1 MRFHRLATVGLI
13 AAANCLLAAAPAFAQ
28 DIQERNIRWGHLNTS
43 DHSVSLGVKKFAEV
57 LREKSGGKLKIQE
70 FPGSQLGNELQQQ
83 AALRGGTQEMF
94 SSSTSSLAG
103 IVKEAG
109 VFDFAFNVDTP
120 QQSDALVDGPVGTA
134 LLAKL
139 HEKDLIG
146 LVYWDLGFRQVT
158 NSRRPIATV
167 QDFDGLKLRVVPNPV
182 YVETFKALHA
192 NPVPMAF
199 AEVYGALESRAI
211 DGQENPL
218 PVIASAKL
226 FEVQKYVSATNH
238 VYTTPIVLVSRKFW
252 DSLSPTEQRLMRE
265 SAVESRTYQR
275 RVNREQVAAGLEIL
289 KAGGMTANDLPATER
304 AKLREV
310 TKPVFEKISADY
322 DPAFVKLFRD
332 ELVRVHALK

>member
-1 MRFHRLATVGLI
+1 MTLQRI
-13 AAANCLLAAAPAFAQ
+13 AAAGLFAAATCLLGAAPTLAQ
-28 DIQERNIRWGHLNTS
+28 DIQERTIRWGHLNTT

-57 LREKSGGKLKIQE
+57 LKEKSGGKLKIQE

-109 VFDFAFNVDTP
+109 IFDFAFNVDTAP
-120 QQSDALVDGPVGTA
+120 QSDALVDGPVGTA
-134 LLAKL
+134 LIAKL
-139 HEKDLIG
+139 REKDLIG
-146 LVYWDLGFRQVT
+146 LVYWDLGFRQIT
-158 NSRRPIATV
+158 NSRRPVATV

-182 YVETFKALHA
+182 YVETFRALHA
-192 NPVPMAF
+192 NPVPMPF
-199 AEVYGALESRAI
+199 GEVYGALESRAI

-238 VYTTPIVLVSRKFW
+238 VYTTPIVLVGRKFW

-265 SAVESRTYQR
+265 AAVESRSYQR
-275 RVNREQVAAGLEIL
+275 RVNREQIVAGLDLL
-289 KAGGMTANDLPATER
+289 KANGMLANDLPAAER
-304 AKLREV
+304 TKLREV

-332 ELVRVHALK
+332 ELVRIHALK

>member
-1 MRFHRLATVGLI
+1 MKLRRI
-13 AAANCLLAAAPAFAQ
+13 AAAVCAATSCLLGAAPAVAQ
-28 DIQERNIRWGHLNTS
+28 DIQERNIRWGHLNTAE
-43 DHSVSLGVKKFAEV
+43 HSVSFGVKKFAEV
-57 LREKSGGKLKIQE
+57 LKEKSGGKLKIQE
-70 FPGSQLGNELQQQ
+70 FPASQLGNELQQQ
-83 AALRGGTQEMF
+83 SALRGGTQEMF

-109 VFDFAFNVDTP
+109 IFDFPFNVDTP
-120 QQSDALVDGPVGTA
+120 QQSDALVDGAVGTA
-134 LLAKL
+134 LLDKL
-139 HEKDLIG
+139 RDKDLIG

-167 QDFDGLKLRVVPNPV
+167 QDFEGLKLRVVPNPV
-182 YVETFKALHA
+182 YVETFKLLKA

-199 AEVYGALESRAI
+199 AEVYGALESKAI

-226 FEVQKYVSATNH
+226 NEVQKYVSATNH

-275 RVNREQVAAGLEIL
+275 RINREQISAGLQQL
-289 KAGGMTANDLPATER
+289 KAGGMIANDLSDAER
-304 AKLREV
+304 IKLREV
-310 TKPVFEKISADY
+310 TKPVFEKISTDY
-322 DPAFVKLFRD
+322 DPAFIKLFR
-332 ELVRVHALK
+332 EEMTRVHALK